1 MSFGIKW
8 KGPTLDPSGYGTA
21 NRDYV
26 DALYR
31 VGTDITVQPW
41 NFENK
46 SVDFYGEQGK
56 LIESLKN
63 KDIDYDVVVH
73 HYVPNRPAPEA
84 GKFNVGYN
92 TWETDSLPDNWVD
105 KMNRSFDLV
114 LVPSHFNKE
123 VYRNSGVKVPVEV
136 VPHCLDTSE
145 FEIAKPAKI
154 PGFERHYKF
163 LSVFQWTERKNP
175 IGLLKAYFTGF
186 YDRNDVVLVLKTYGS
201 STSKNQRDKIKQMIE
216 SVKKDLRFDPNRL
229 PPIYFLGDLISRE
242 TMTSVYKGC
251 DCFVLPC
258 FSEDTQIM
266 TTNGLKGIDDVKVGE
281 KVLTINPNTGY
292 IEKDRVKNKWIKKY
306 EGEMLHFKTSK
317 IDKLVT
323 PNHRIYYHTP
333 KKRKQLSVEK
343 AEFFKKRNARYYIPI
358 TSYSKGIDEKYID
371 TQKFIPSNG
380 FFNTA
385 KQLPSKIRTKDL
397 MKIIGW
403 YISEGSID
411 CHTRGYRIV
420 IANTNEKYLKEIENI
435 FSNLGLNYRRNT
447 DTRNTNL
454 FSGVVS
460 YSHHLFEI
468 LKTCGHGW
476 HEKTIPNWV
485 LCYSP
490 KYLKILL
497 HALLKGDGHFGS
509 NNNTT
514 YYTSSK
520 LLRDKII
527 ELCWKIGYSTNVC
540 TRLQNDRKINNRNIK
555 KEDTHINYAIGIS
568 KEYTNG
574 TFKTKEH
581 LTTEKYKG
589 RVWCVETE
597 NQTVIAYRNGKTF
610 LSGNSR
616 GEGFGLPFA
625 EALAANM
632 QVVAPK
638 QGGQIDILEPQE
650 LTGYLP
656 CIHGQWTPVSG
667 MPWIPNYN
675 GLMNWYD
682 PNILEFRDMMIEAE
696 EMKTPHTIM
705 QPSEHMTINFNHET
719 VGTKF
724 YTTIEKYL

>member
-31 VGTDITVQPW
+31 IGTDITVQPW

-216 SVKKDLRFDPNRL
+216 NIKKDLRFDPNRL

-251 DCFVLPC
+251 DCFVLP
-258 FSEDTQIM
+258 T
-266 TTNGLKGIDDVKVGE
+266 
-281 KVLTINPNTGY
+281 
-292 IEKDRVKNKWIKKY
+292 
-306 EGEMLHFKTSK
+306 
-317 IDKLVT
+317 
-323 PNHRIYYHTP
+323 
-333 KKRKQLSVEK
+333 
-343 AEFFKKRNARYYIPI
+343 
-358 TSYSKGIDEKYID
+358 
-371 TQKFIPSNG
+371 
-380 FFNTA
+380 
-385 KQLPSKIRTKDL
+385 
-397 MKIIGW
+397 
-403 YISEGSID
+403 
-411 CHTRGYRIV
+411 
-420 IANTNEKYLKEIENI
+420 
-435 FSNLGLNYRRNT
+435 
-447 DTRNTNL
+447 
-454 FSGVVS
+454 
-460 YSHHLFEI
+460 
-468 LKTCGHGW
+468 
-476 HEKTIPNWV
+476 
-485 LCYSP
+485 
-490 KYLKILL
+490 
-497 HALLKGDGHFGS
+497 
-509 NNNTT
+509 
-514 YYTSSK
+514 
-520 LLRDKII
+520 
-527 ELCWKIGYSTNVC
+527 
-540 TRLQNDRKINNRNIK
+540 
-555 KEDTHINYAIGIS
+555 
-568 KEYTNG
+568 
-574 TFKTKEH
+574 
-581 LTTEKYKG
+581 
-589 RVWCVETE
+589 
-597 NQTVIAYRNGKTF
+597 
-610 LSGNSR
+610 R